1 MEVIPAID
9 LKDGRCVRL
18 LQGDFD
24 KEILFSTDPAAVA
37 RRWQEAGAPRIHVV
51 DLEGA
56 ASGRPRNTE
65 AVASIL
71 DSVDIP
77 IQLGGG
83 VRDMVT
89 LELWLSRGVQRVVL
103 GTSAVEDPD
112 FLIEACSQFGDS
124 VITGID
130 ARNGKV
136 AASGWTR
143 TTDVEAISFV
153 EWVGEVGARRII
165 YTDIATDGML
175 SGPNLGS
182 VRQVMSHTRLP
193 VIASGGVTTIDHLI
207 SLNAMGVEGAII
219 GRALYTGDLDLR
231 EAIKAVS

>member
-24 KEILFSTDPAAVA
+24 KETLFSTDPAAVA

-51 DLEGA
+51 DLQGA

-112 FLIEACSQFGDS
+112 FLIEACSRFGDS

-207 SLNAMGVEGAII
+207 SLSAMGVEGAII

>member
-24 KEILFSTDPAAVA
+24 KETVFSTDPAAVA

-51 DLEGA
+51 DLQGA
-56 ASGRPRNTE
+56 ASGHAHNSE
-65 AVASIL
+65 AVARIL
-71 DSVDIP
+71 EAVDIP

-83 VRDMVT
+83 VRNMES
-89 LELWLSRGVQRVVL
+89 LEGWLARGVQRVVL
-103 GTSAVEDPD
+103 GTAAVEDPD
-112 FLIEACSQFGDS
+112 FLIEACSKFGDA
-124 VITGID
+124 VIVGID
-130 ARNGKV
+130 ARDGKV

-143 TTDVEAISFV
+143 TTEVDAISFI
-153 EWVGEVGARRII
+153 EGVGELGARRII

-175 SGPNLGS
+175 KGPNLAS
-182 VRQVMSHTRLP
+182 VRQITSRTALP
-193 VIASGGVTTIDHLI
+193 IIASGGVSTNDHLL
-207 SLNAMGVEGAII
+207 SLKALGVEGAII

-231 EAIKAVS
+231 EAIKSVI